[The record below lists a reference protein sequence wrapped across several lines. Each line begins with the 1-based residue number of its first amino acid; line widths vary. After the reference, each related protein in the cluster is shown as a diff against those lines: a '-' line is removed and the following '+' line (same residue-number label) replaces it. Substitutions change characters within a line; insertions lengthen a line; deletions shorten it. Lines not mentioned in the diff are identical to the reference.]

1 MLTVIKWT
9 DILNM
14 RTQREGEVV
23 SAALIVTSDRLYTN
37 VSWYKMKIG
46 MKVRTK
52 HISTFLKK

>member
-23 SAALIVTSDRLYTN
+23 SAALS
-37 VSWYKMKIG
+37 
-46 MKVRTK
+46 VRE
-52 HISTFLKK
+52 